1 MCMGGGGGGPSKAV
15 QAAEAEAARKA
26 EERAEAR
33 KAALTNP
40 EDLARD
46 QSDEDKP
53 NFRTQGRKGLRIDL
67 DAQSSSGGTGLS
79 IKG

>member
-1 MCMGGGGGGPSKAV
+1 MSSGPKGPSAAV
-15 QAAEAEAARKA
+15 VAAEAEAKRKA

-46 QSDEDKP
+46 QSEDTP

-67 DAQSSSGGTGLS
+67 DSQSGSGGTGLS